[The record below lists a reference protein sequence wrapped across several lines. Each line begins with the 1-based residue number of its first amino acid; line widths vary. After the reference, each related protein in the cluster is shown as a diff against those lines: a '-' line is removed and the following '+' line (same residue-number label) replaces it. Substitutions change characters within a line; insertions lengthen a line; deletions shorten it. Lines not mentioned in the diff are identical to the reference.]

1 MARATQHQPP
11 PAPAASDA
19 LRTMADAFLTIA
31 FAGTDAGAL
40 ILVNEVAL
48 LADACTTRA
57 ATPAARREA
66 QRASVLVQASIA
78 ALTDAASK
86 QAAAT
91 LTTSTRGTPM
101 SEPTHEEDFL
111 RHLTQAGVVAARIAR
126 IRFSGPGLAADIAGL
141 RAAGY
146 SEQTRHDDLLRQ
158 LLGDQRWAT
167 YTADPA
173 RIAAA
178 AAITDG
184 DRAGYDMPSL
194 LTRVVHQR
202 RWETDARSPS
212 QSVARVLYYRVTR
225 EMARTLPGA
234 TEASG
239 HHGTAARAGRT
250 GTVTPQPPAP
260 RTAADLGRSPV
271 LLPQHE
277 GKLRELLGEHRWQ
290 QYTTDL
296 RRHGVVELITRAHR
310 TGRDVDAL
318 LTTAVTSRPFEDDPV
333 SPARSIADV
342 LHYRLQRELSHP
354 APNESR
360 ATSQLPGQ
368 VADVLAHGNAP
379 AGARPQD
386 SRTDPAAQQSPPSAR
401 TAGRYSDERGSR

>member
-1 MARATQHQPP
+1 
-11 PAPAASDA
+11 
-19 LRTMADAFLTIA
+19 
-31 FAGTDAGAL
+31 
-40 ILVNEVAL
+40 
-48 LADACTTRA
+48 
-57 ATPAARREA
+57 
-66 QRASVLVQASIA
+66 
-78 ALTDAASK
+78 
-86 QAAAT
+86 
-91 LTTSTRGTPM
+91 M

-111 RHLTQAGVVAARIAR
+111 RHLTQAGVVAARVAR

-141 RAAGY
+141 RAVGY

-158 LLGDQRWAT
+158 LLGDQRWAA
-167 YTADPA
+167 YAADPA

-225 EMARTLPGA
+225 EMARTLPEAA
-234 TEASG
+234 TASSR
-239 HHGTAARAGRT
+239 HPATTRT
-250 GTVTPQPPAP
+250 GRIAAGQWPSPA
-260 RTAADLGRSPV
+260 
-271 LLPQHE
+271 LLLQHE

-290 QYTTDL
+290 QYTADP
-296 RRHGVVELITRAHR
+296 RQHDVAELITRAHR
-310 TGRDVDAL
+310 DGRDVDAL

-360 ATSQLPGQ
+360 ATPQLPDQ

-379 AGARPQD
+379 AGARPP
-386 SRTDPAAQQSPPSAR
+386 SPRTDPAAPQSPPSAR
-401 TAGRYSDERGSR
+401 TAGRSSEERSSR